1 MPGPGSTEGTPS
13 PVLRQCGVCHVSD
26 TGPMHIAATV
36 TGVVVF
42 DRHFACCAR
51 VGCPDG
57 SCDAI
62 MAEAG
67 SGQSRSGVL
76 E

>member
-1 MPGPGSTEGTPS
+1 MQRS
-13 PVLRQCGVCHVSD
+13 CDVCHQAD
-26 TGPMHIAATV
+26 DGPRHVAATV
-36 TGVVVF
+36 TGTTEF
-42 DRHFACCAR
+42 TRHFACCAR
-51 VGCPDG
+51 AGCPDR